1 MHSCLMNNVQRW
13 ATLHP
18 TPCILILHP
27 TPRQRPPAAQAPEQ
41 GACKQLCHAASATQ
55 PSEAALFIVAIL
67 DISNSGHGLG
77 HPQVTLRS
85 RPGSHSG
92 HTQVTAWVT
101 LRSHSG
107 HGLGHTQVTA
117 WVTLR
122 SRPGSHSGHTQVTA
136 WVTLRSH
143 SGHGLGHTQVT
154 ARVTLRSRPGPGSRP
169 AGSPNFYRKFREVA
183 KDPGNIWYFLGPP
196 INLYNIRNN

>member
-107 HGLGHTQVTA
+107 HGLGHTQVT
-117 WVTLR
+117 LG
-122 SRPGSHSGHTQVTA
+122 SRPGSHSGH
-136 WVTLRSH
+136 
-143 SGHGLGHTQVT
+143 GPGHTQVT